1 MAEVFKIVM
10 ETSDGVSF
18 TGKMTRREPQLVN
31 GFIAMQTEDGSWNYE
46 SPSNVKRW
54 TATPTGETI
63 SEEPEPQQSESEPAK
78 EPE

>member
-1 MAEVFKIVM
+1 MADVFKIVM
-10 ETSDGVSF
+10 ETADGVSF

-63 SEEPEPQQSESEPAK
+63 SEEPAPEQSKAESAK

>member
-46 SPSNVKRW
+46 APSNVKRW

-63 SEEPEPQQSESEPAK
+63 SDEPASKEGETQSE
-78 EPE
+78 

>member
-46 SPSNVKRW
+46 APSNVKRW

-63 SEEPEPQQSESEPAK
+63 SDESAAKEGETESE
-78 EPE
+78 

>member
-46 SPSNVKRW
+46 APSNVKRW

-63 SEEPEPQQSESEPAK
+63 SDEPEAKEGEAESE
-78 EPE
+78 

>member
-46 SPSNVKRW
+46 APSNVKRW

-63 SEEPEPQQSESEPAK
+63 SEEAGAEINNTEEAK
-78 EPE
+78 Q

>member
-46 SPSNVKRW
+46 APSNVKRW

-63 SEEPEPQQSESEPAK
+63 SEEAAAEINNTEESK
-78 EPE
+78 Q